1 MSRILTGAPVAR
13 ALREESAARI
23 EALRRRGVAPCLALV
38 RVGENGGSLSYE
50 RSAMRECGRL
60 GVEAR
65 SVVLPAD
72 CDTAALAAALRA
84 LSADAAVHGIL
95 LLHPLP
101 AGIDEAAACAALAPR
116 KDVDG
121 VTDASL
127 RRVFT
132 GRGEGFCPCTPEA
145 VLALLDYYGVMLD
158 GTRTALIGRS
168 LIVGKP
174 LSLLL
179 TGRGATVTLC
189 HRRTRALAA
198 LCRESELLIAAAG
211 SPGLVGADF
220 TRPGQVVID
229 VGTTP
234 DASGQLRGDVEFDA
248 VSGTAEALSP
258 VPGGV
263 GAITTAVLLRHVVEA
278 AENAAEDHD

>member
-1 MSRILTGAPVAR
+1 MSRVLYGAPVADR
-13 ALREESAARI
+13 LRAGTAARVAALRE
-23 EALRRRGVAPCLALV
+23 RGVSPCLALV

-50 RSAMRECGRL
+50 RNALRECGRV

-65 SVVLPAD
+65 SVVLGEGS
-72 CDTAALAAALRA
+72 DTAALAAALRA
-84 LSADAAVHGIL
+84 LSEDKTVHGIL

-101 AGIDEAAACAALAPR
+101 AGIDEAAACAALRPD

-132 GRGEGFCPCTPEA
+132 GRGAGFCPCTPEA
-145 VLALLDYYGVMLD
+145 VLELLEYYGIPLD
-158 GTRTALIGRS
+158 GARVTLIGRS

-174 LSLLL
+174 LSLLM
-179 TGRGATVTLC
+179 TARGATVTLC
-189 HRRTRALAA
+189 HRQTRALPAR
-198 LCRESELLIAAAG
+198 CRESELLIAAAG
-211 SPGLVGADF
+211 SPGLVGADC
-220 TRPGQVVID
+220 TRPGQAVID

-234 DASGQLRGDVEFDA
+234 DAEGRLRGDVDFPA
-248 VSGTAEALSP
+248 VSGIAEAVSP

-278 AENAAEDHD
+278 AEHTMNNE